1 MKRKMASK
9 QSKKTARRRVPRGA
23 KRRAEI
29 VSVAERV
36 FLKRG
41 FADTTMQMIASL
53 AGGSKETL
61 YRHFR
66 SKEALFAEIVD
77 RRAASIAGPQ
87 SALARDEAP
96 QAALSELGFT
106 LMRLITKSDTSS
118 LFRIVVAEAS
128 RSPQLAKV
136 FYARGPG
143 ATLDKLTDYLR
154 LATRRRQLDC
164 PQPLLAA
171 KLFIGSVIAQH
182 HVYSL
187 IGQPPAA
194 PSESE
199 MKKHVHAAVAMFL
212 ARYDGSHKSEKVR
225 RGRQKPIALRP
236 KHTPVP

>member
-1 MKRKMASK
+1 MKRKTASK
-9 QSKKTARRRVPRGA
+9 QSKKETRRRVPRGA

-61 YRHFR
+61 YRHFA

-77 RRAASIAGPQ
+77 RRATLISGPQ
-87 SALARDEAP
+87 SALARDEEP
-96 QAALSELGFT
+96 KAALSELGFG
-106 LMRLITKSDTSS
+106 LMRLIMRSDTS
-118 LFRIVVAEAS
+118 LLLKIVVAEAS
-128 RSPQLAKV
+128 RSPQLARV

-143 ATLDKLTDYLR
+143 ATLDRLTGYLR
-154 LATRRRQLDC
+154 VATRRGQLDC

-171 KLFIGSVIAQH
+171 KLFIGSVVAQH
-182 HVYSL
+182 HLHVL
-187 IGQPPAA
+187 IGQPPAG

-199 MKKHVHAAVAMFL
+199 MRKHVHAAVMMFL
-212 ARYDGSHKSEKVR
+212 ARYAGSRNGAKVR
-225 RGRQKPIALRP
+225 RSRKSTDIA
-236 KHTPVP
+236 

>member
-1 MKRKMASK
+1 MKREPALK
-9 QSKKTARRRVPRGA
+9 QSKKKARRRVPRGA

-61 YRHFR
+61 YRHFA

-77 RRAASIAGPQ
+77 RKAALISGPQ

-96 QAALSELGFT
+96 ETTLCELGLT
-106 LMRLITKSDTSS
+106 LMHLMMKSDTSS
-118 LFRIVVAEAS
+118 LLKIVVAEAP

-143 ATLDKLTDYLR
+143 ATLERLTDYLR
-154 LATRRRQLDC
+154 LATQRRQLQC

-182 HVYSL
+182 HLYSL
-187 IGQPPAA
+187 IGQPAGA

-199 MKKHVHAAVAMFL
+199 MRKHVQAAVAMFL
-212 ARYDGSHKSEKVR
+212 ARYAGSKNGAKIEPGDKS
-225 RGRQKPIALRP
+225 
-236 KHTPVP
+236 

>member
-1 MKRKMASK
+1 MKRRMPSK
-9 QSKKTARRRVPRGA
+9 QSKKKARRRVPRGA

-29 VSVAERV
+29 ASVAERV

-61 YRHFR
+61 YRHFA

-77 RRAASIAGPQ
+77 RRATLISGPQ
-87 SALARDEAP
+87 SALARDEEPEAV
-96 QAALSELGFT
+96 LSELGLG
-106 LMRLITKSDTSS
+106 LMRLMMKSDTSS
-118 LFRIVVAEAS
+118 LLKIVVAEAPH
-128 RSPQLAKV
+128 SPQLAKV

-143 ATLDKLTDYLR
+143 ATLDRLTDYLR
-154 LATRRRQLDC
+154 IATRRQQLDC

-171 KLFIGSVIAQH
+171 KLFIGSVVAQH
-182 HVYSL
+182 HLYSL

-199 MKKHVHAAVAMFL
+199 MRKHVHAAVMMFL
-212 ARYDGSHKSEKVR
+212 ARYAGSRKS
-225 RGRQKPIALRP
+225 GKPQAG
-236 KHTPVP
+236 KN

>member
-1 MKRKMASK
+1 MKRKMALK
-9 QSKKTARRRVPRGA
+9 QSKKKARRRVPRGA

-29 VSVAERV
+29 VAVAERV

-41 FADTTMQMIASL
+41 FVDTTMQMIASL

-61 YRHFR
+61 YRHFK

-77 RRAASIAGPQ
+77 RRAALIAGPQ

-96 QAALSELGFT
+96 EAALSELGLS
-106 LMRLITKSDTSS
+106 LMRLMMKSDTSS
-118 LFRIVVAEAS
+118 LLKIVVAEAP

-154 LATRRRQLDC
+154 VATRRRQLDC

-171 KLFIGSVIAQH
+171 KLFIGSVVAQH
-182 HVYSL
+182 HLYSL

-199 MKKHVHAAVAMFL
+199 MRKHVHAAVMMFL
-212 ARYDGSHKSEKVR
+212 ARYAGAKENEKVQR
-225 RGRQKPIALRP
+225 DRAKPKLSN
-236 KHTPVP
+236 TF

>member
-1 MKRKMASK
+1 MKREPALK

-61 YRHFR
+61 YRHFA

-77 RRAASIAGPQ
+77 RKAALISGPQ

-96 QAALSELGFT
+96 ETTLCELGLT
-106 LMRLITKSDTSS
+106 LMHLMMKSDTSS
-118 LFRIVVAEAS
+118 LFKIVVAEAP

-143 ATLDKLTDYLR
+143 ATLERLTDYLHLSTQR
-154 LATRRRQLDC
+154 GQLQC

-182 HVYSL
+182 HLYSL
-187 IGQPPAA
+187 IGQPAGA

-199 MKKHVHAAVAMFL
+199 MRKHVQAAVAMFL
-212 ARYDGSHKSEKVR
+212 ARYAGSRNGARTEP
-225 RGRQKPIALRP
+225 GD
-236 KHTPVP
+236 

>member
-1 MKRKMASK
+1 MKRKMALK
-9 QSKKTARRRVPRGA
+9 QSKKKARRRVPRGA

-61 YRHFR
+61 YRHFT

-77 RRAASIAGPQ
+77 RRAALIAGPQ

-96 QAALSELGFT
+96 EAALSELGLS
-106 LMRLITKSDTSS
+106 LMRLMMKSDTSS
-118 LFRIVVAEAS
+118 LLKIVVAEAP

-154 LATRRRQLDC
+154 VATRRRQLDC

-171 KLFIGSVIAQH
+171 KLFIGSVVAQH
-182 HVYSL
+182 HLYSL

-199 MKKHVHAAVAMFL
+199 MRKHVHAAVMMFL
-212 ARYDGSHKSEKVR
+212 ARYAGAKENENLQRDR
-225 RGRQKPIALRP
+225 AKPKL
-236 KHTPVP
+236 

>member
-1 MKRKMASK
+1 MKRKMAAK
-9 QSKKTARRRVPRGA
+9 QSKKKARRRVPRGA

-61 YRHFR
+61 YRHFT

-77 RRAASIAGPQ
+77 RRAALIAGPQ

-96 QAALSELGFT
+96 EAVLSELGLS
-106 LMRLITKSDTSS
+106 LMRLMMKSDTSS
-118 LFRIVVAEAS
+118 LLKIVVAEAP

-154 LATRRRQLDC
+154 AATRRRQLDC

-171 KLFIGSVIAQH
+171 KLFIGSVVAQH
-182 HVYSL
+182 HLYSL

-199 MKKHVHAAVAMFL
+199 MRKHVHAAVMMFL
-212 ARYDGSHKSEKVR
+212 ARYAGSKENENLQR
-225 RGRQKPIALRP
+225 DRAKPKLSN
-236 KHTPVP
+236 TF